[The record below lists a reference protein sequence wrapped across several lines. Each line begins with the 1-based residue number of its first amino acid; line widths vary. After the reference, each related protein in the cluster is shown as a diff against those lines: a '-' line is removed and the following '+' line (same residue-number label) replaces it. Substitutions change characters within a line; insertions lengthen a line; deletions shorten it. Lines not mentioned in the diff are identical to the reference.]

1 MKAIDKNTLE
11 YLKDLGNNNNRPWFQ
26 DNKERYEAALA
37 NVKSFLKDLL
47 AEFKKHDQVD
57 DMKLFRIYRDVRF
70 SKDKTPYKTSFGI
83 GFHREKPL
91 LRGGYYLHIEPGA
104 TFVGGGFWQPNKDD
118 LLRIREEIAFDDL
131 PFRKILSDKK
141 FIQTFKEIGGDEL
154 KSAPKGFDKEHP
166 AIDLI
171 RKKSMVATKT
181 FTDKEVLSPD
191 FGKNVVNT
199 FIVLR
204 PWFNYFSDVLT
215 TNANGERII

>member
-1 MKAIDKNTLE
+1 MKIIEKSTLE
-11 YLKDLGNNNNRPWFQ
+11 FLKDLGNNNNRPWFL
-26 DNKERYEAALA
+26 DNKDRYEAALA

-47 AEFKKHDQVD
+47 EEFRKHDQID
-57 DMKLFRIYRDVRF
+57 NMKLFRIYRDVRF

-91 LRGGYYLHIEPGA
+91 LRGGYYLHIEPGG

-118 LLRIREEIAFDDL
+118 LQRIREEIAFDDM

-141 FIQTFKEIGGDEL
+141 FIQTFNEIEGEEL
-154 KSAPKGFDKEHP
+154 KSAPKGFDKDHR

-171 RKKSMVATKT
+171 RKKSMVATKS
-181 FTDKEVLSPD
+181 FSDKEVLGPD
-191 FGKNVVNT
+191 FGLKVVDT
-199 FIVLR
+199 FMALR

-215 TNANGERII
+215 TNANGERVV